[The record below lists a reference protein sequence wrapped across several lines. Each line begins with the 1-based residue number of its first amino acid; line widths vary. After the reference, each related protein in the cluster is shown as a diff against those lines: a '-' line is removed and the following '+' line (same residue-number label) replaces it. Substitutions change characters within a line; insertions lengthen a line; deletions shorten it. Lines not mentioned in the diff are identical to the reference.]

1 MKKLG
6 LGFWIVL
13 AFAACWMIYAEVK
26 IDNFVPL
33 AYALGIITVSLIVK
47 LRNVMKKDL
56 KIFHFNRPI
65 YDHSNPINELI
76 ECVIV
81 AQNKNQAIDLANKIS
96 GNEGPVWSFS
106 NQVIHNQIGIYTGK
120 NRNSHV
126 VMTRF
131 KNS

>member
-13 AFAACWMIYAEVK
+13 VFTACWMIYAEVK
-26 IDNFVPL
+26 MDNFVPL
-33 AYALGIITVSLIVK
+33 AYASGIITVSLIVK
-47 LRNVMKKDL
+47 LHNVMKKDL

-65 YDHSNPINELI
+65 YDHLSPLNELV

-96 GNEGPVWSFS
+96 GNEGPVWSLS
-106 NQVIHNQIGIYTGK
+106 KEVIHNQIGIYTGK

-126 VMTRF
+126 IMTRF
-131 KNS
+131 KNG